1 MNFSGK
7 FGSASTIWYP
17 ASGYRYYG
25 GRSLSNVGN
34 YGNCWS
40 ASPSSS
46 NSDLVCYLYFS
57 NDGYVNPSYFTN
69 RASGYS
75 VRCLQ
80 ESK

>member
-17 ASGYRYYG
+17 ASGYRYYRDG
-25 GRSLSNVGN
+25 SLRGVGSFG
-34 YGNCWS
+34 YCWS
-40 ASPSSS
+40 ASPYS
-46 NSDLVCYLYFS
+46 YEAYILYFNFNGS
-57 NDGYVNPSYFTN
+57 VYPSDDYY

-80 ESK
+80 E